1 MPESDVASAPP
12 ERSSV
17 YDFLYHDPHRI
28 ASFLAQFTQHGHL
41 ESLSRSESTAAAT
54 TNKSVVTGRAG
65 VPTLGSVGRSGER
78 AASGSVTEALTTT
91 YDPLWANALAL
102 LDHLSQH
109 GLIRRDVTRA
119 SIGQFVLAQGELDIL
134 NLGTLRAAW
143 AENPITPLLTAQLRL
158 GDRGEEQVFQ
168 GVVSGPHRDSRG
180 LAPCA
185 SAQTRRWG
193 AAARTCRGFESK
205 DGGSPP
211 GSRGGSTRSTPL
223 AGPKCERMML
233 VRFRELGLRP
243 TTSPRIRRAS
253 SSMERPLS
261 AARTRRRVLTSSSRL
276 RIVMVA
282 IRPRPPVVRG
292 G

>member
-78 AASGSVTEALTTT
+78 AASESVTEALTTT

-143 AENPITPLLTAQLRL
+143 AENPIRKLVFSGGASKGERAQMEAGFSFIKLLPHSIQAVLRGEIVVWCCLRSDGMTTPADDLLLKHGAAVSGKWSLVGILDALPDSEVPADDPPLGPEGNMGTLMRALAPTAREVMGRPPGHYGVTPLL
-158 GDRGEEQVFQ
+158 VFREIGQ
-168 GVVSGPHRDSRG
+168 
-180 LAPCA
+180 
-185 SAQTRRWG
+185 
-193 AAARTCRGFESK
+193 AARGR
-205 DGGSPP
+205 
-211 GSRGGSTRSTPL
+211 
-223 AGPKCERMML
+223 
-233 VRFRELGLRP
+233 
-243 TTSPRIRRAS
+243 
-253 SSMERPLS
+253 
-261 AARTRRRVLTSSSRL
+261 
-276 RIVMVA
+276 
-282 IRPRPPVVRG
+282 
-292 G
+292 